1 MADYTLASGIFNVMA
16 DCAAGTWHDHI
27 ADCLSDMRAYSRLG
41 FAVNFIAHH
50 APDVLGLY
58 RAPDGMWQ
66 SHCTAMKGATVETVT
81 GYGLREFTLLVR
93 LTP

>member
-1 MADYTLASGIFNVMA
+1 
-16 DCAAGTWHDHI
+16 
-27 ADCLSDMRAYSRLG
+27 
-41 FAVNFIAHH
+41 
-50 APDVLGLY
+50 
-58 RAPDGMWQ
+58 MWQ